1 MNIEVTEHHSRWLV
15 TFESV
20 QNLCVSFDTENQA
33 MKFVRIIVL
42 SQTGNFQMMEDHQ
55 DNH

>member
-1 MNIEVTEHHSRWLV
+1 MNIDVAEHHSRWFV
-15 TFESV
+15 TFEG